1 MPPGPVH
8 DSTTWALGR
17 ALRPLDL
24 GGEICPRPR
33 CASGFSTGLLR
44 SVERSAARC
53 GLRRPGTGTCESR
66 NAVRGPEVASVG
78 TRGTNALRGHE
89 PRTTLPRRPNARP
102 ARRSEDAENRTG
114 NGAVRRASAPRRD
127 AKRYNALYRGTAH
140 SHDSHHF
147 MHMPTLH
154 CDHALFGRLPSHS
167 VAHHRVPISRLHIS
181 SEGSCSYTCSAWPAW
196 PSAPAAG
203 AAPAA
208 QMSCEPCSRACHV
221 AIARGGRLPN
231 RAAVQSGKRGN
242 LAL

>member
-44 SVERSAARC
+44 SVERSAARLWAPAT
-53 GLRRPGTGTCESR
+53 GDRDVRKSKRRPRGDSR
-66 NAVRGPEVASVG
+66 
-78 TRGTNALRGHE
+78 TNALRGHA
-89 PRTTLPRRPNARP
+89 N
-102 ARRSEDAENRTG
+102 DA
-114 NGAVRRASAPRRD
+114 RASTPQRPPGPEVRGRREPNGQRGRQARVGAPRRD

-181 SEGSCSYTCSAWPAW
+181 SEGSCSYTCSAWP
-196 PSAPAAG
+196 SAPAA
-203 AAPAA
+203 
-208 QMSCEPCSRACHV
+208 
-221 AIARGGRLPN
+221 
-231 RAAVQSGKRGN
+231 
-242 LAL
+242 ALR

>member
-66 NAVRGPEVASVG
+66 NAVRGPER
-78 TRGTNALRGHE
+78 RGLANEREHE
-89 PRTTLPRRPNARP
+89 PRTTLDAPTPDRPGGPRTPRTERATGPSGARRPLA
-102 ARRSEDAENRTG
+102 
-114 NGAVRRASAPRRD
+114 D

>member
-66 NAVRGPEVASVG
+66 NAVRGPEVG
-78 TRGTNALRGHE
+78 TRE
-89 PRTTLPRRPNARP
+89 RTRARTANDARRPNARP

-181 SEGSCSYTCSAWPAW
+181 SEGSCSYTCSAWP
-196 PSAPAAG
+196 SAPAA
-203 AAPAA
+203 
-208 QMSCEPCSRACHV
+208 
-221 AIARGGRLPN
+221 
-231 RAAVQSGKRGN
+231 
-242 LAL
+242 ALR